1 MTAYHQTGR
10 KRERGYILIIL
21 LLAVAL
27 SAIFALTWV
36 QKIDFQIKRDQE
48 EELIHRG
55 VQYSRAVKRYF
66 KKFGRYPTKI
76 EDLENTNNLR
86 FLRKRFKD
94 PITGKDFKPLRFT
107 DVRTSFNS
115 PGAGLTPVSQMNAAR
130 QNSLNSPFMSG
141 TSTSVSSTSANGVAA
156 ATTGGQP
163 DAAGPASAPTDVSAG
178 NQQVSQSS
186 QSSNDNNGPASP
198 PPAGLAAGPQVFG
211 GAGIVGVVSLS
222 KLKTIREFNKKDH
235 YNQWQFIYDPS
246 SDRGGLL
253 MTPNQPPLMGSVQ
266 NQQQQSQNGETTP
279 QTFGSG
285 PGMNPVNPTP
295 HPPEQNPQQQ
305 PDQQ

>member
-1 MTAYHQTGR
+1 MEMSANHQLGQ

-36 QKIDFQIKRDQE
+36 QKIEFQIKRDQE

-130 QNSLNSPFMSG
+130 QNGLNSPFMSQG
-141 TSTSVSSTSANGVAA
+141 GVTSTSQASGTTSNG
-156 ATTGGQP
+156 TNSGDQS
-163 DAAGPASAPTDVSAG
+163 DAAGGATPSDVSKAD
-178 NQQVSQSS
+178 QQVSQSP
-186 QSSNDNNGPASP
+186 QSNDNNGPASP

-266 NQQQQSQNGETTP
+266 NQQQQQSQNGQTTP
-279 QTFGSG
+279 QTFGAG
-285 PGMNPVNPTP
+285 PGMNPMNPTP
-295 HPPEQNPQQQ
+295 QPPEQNPQ
-305 PDQQ
+305 